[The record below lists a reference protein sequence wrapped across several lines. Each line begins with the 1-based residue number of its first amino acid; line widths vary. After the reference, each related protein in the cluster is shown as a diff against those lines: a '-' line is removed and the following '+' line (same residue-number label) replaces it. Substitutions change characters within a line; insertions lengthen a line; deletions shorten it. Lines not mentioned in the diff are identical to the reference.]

1 MADEQVHQYGK
12 GVRKNDGRLVIGI
25 VVIALLGA
33 FILQNRDEVNLTILV
48 FDFSLPLWIA
58 LGGTLLISLGV
69 GFMLG
74 RGRYKS

>member
-1 MADEQVHQYGK
+1 MADEEVHQYGK
-12 GVRKNDGRLVIGI
+12 GARRTDGRLVIGI
-25 VVIALLGA
+25 IVILLLGA
-33 FILQNRDEVNLTILV
+33 FILQNRDEVSLSILV

-58 LGGTLLISLGV
+58 LGGTLLISLAV